1 MKNFILPEELTV
13 RKTRRMIMPFF
24 IPSLGIDKDAEEED
38 IEFFANK
45 IAKMQCGNATRFFSA
60 GVWELSTKE
69 TVYYPF
75 KRRKSGKFN
84 LDKYNRKHLEV
95 LKERISLFAERNISV
110 ILSLMDNCSL
120 HNYRSHWGLHW
131 MNGKNNVNGTSRWNG
146 SVYHYYENPNDEE
159 QVKTGQYCEAYYRYL
174 IENLEREFR
183 PYILYEFGN
192 ESFAG
197 YGWQAIM
204 SDLVDDVVGKTVPK
218 WRKMYS
224 FNDYPWYRTK
234 SCWTFA
240 TPCIH
245 GIGYPLTYETA
256 KEKFQ
261 LGVKFIP
268 SEDGAYPE
276 RKGKVLE
283 ARIYKILSEGNLGY
297 ERNERPFWK
306 EGITFKDDWVTA
318 MNWHGARCMRDGW
331 FRWLEE
337 QK

>member
-95 LKERISLFAERNISV
+95 LKERISLFAERNI
-110 ILSLMDNCSL
+110 
-120 HNYRSHWGLHW
+120 
-131 MNGKNNVNGTSRWNG
+131 
-146 SVYHYYENPNDEE
+146 
-159 QVKTGQYCEAYYRYL
+159 YCEAYYRYL
-174 IENLEREFR
+174 IENLEDEFK

-261 LGVKFIP
+261 PGVKFIP